1 MAIDTD
7 DEKYA
12 FMNWSMPSGPM
23 LVGSGAL
30 GAVEQQH
37 IIGYH
42 PGTTWT
48 AASLTGFFAPMSAFM
63 AIGPAA
69 SGSPA
74 TAKRIFWQ

>member
-12 FMNWSMPSGPM
+12 FMNWTMPSGPM

-30 GAVEQQH
+30 GAIEQQH
-37 IIGYH
+37 IIGGH
-42 PGTTWT
+42 PET
-48 AASLTGFFAPMSAFM
+48 AWAAPVLTGFFAPFSAFM

-69 SGSPA
+69 SAIPP
-74 TAKRIFWQ
+74 TAKRIFWL